1 MVRRV
6 ADYALSRIPAEKI
19 SLGIPNY
26 GYDWP
31 LPYERG
37 RTRAVTLNTRQAIQ
51 LAIDHGSVI
60 YFDELAQ
67 SPYFHYWQYGI
78 AMRYGLRMCEA

>member
-1 MVRRV
+1 MSGDIPRAAYAVAPIHMVRRV

-31 LPYERG
+31 FLMSG
-37 RTRAVTLNTRQAIQ
+37 DAHGQ
-51 LAIDHGSVI
+51 LH
-60 YFDELAQ
+60 
-67 SPYFHYWQYGI
+67 
-78 AMRYGLRMCEA
+78 